1 MNEEGSDLEPV
12 DAYNTVNA
20 MEGVFVNAYDQELGS
35 VTSYANFTPAG
46 NTSGEGGM
54 KINLTRNRGT
64 VIDRAIVHF
73 GECRQLPKFQ
83 INPNNTKVYI
93 PQGNKDYAIVRS
105 VAQGEMP
112 VSFRASENGTYTI
125 AVEAENVDMNYLHLI
140 DNMTGADIDLLATP
154 NYTFEA
160 RTNDYTSRFRLVF
173 SANGIDEQTAE
184 AFAFF
189 NGTSWTVSN
198 TGDATL
204 QVVDITGRIISSE
217 TINGNATVSLN
228 QPAGIY
234 MLRLVNGNDVK
245 VQKVV
250 VR

>member
-1 MNEEGSDLEPV
+1 MTGFFVQAPGANMTLSTTD
-12 DAYNTVNA
+12 VNA
-20 MEGVFVNAYDQELGS
+20 KANVSLLNINVLRSRGS
-35 VTSYANFTPAG
+35 V
-46 NTSGEGGM
+46 
-54 KINLTRNRGT
+54 
-64 VIDRAIVHF
+64 IDNAIVSF
-73 GECRQLPKFQ
+73 SNGSMMDKFYLM
-83 INPNNTKVYI
+83 NNTTRVYI
-93 PQGNKDYAIVRS
+93 PQGNREMAIANS
-105 VAQGEMP
+105 AAQGEMP

-125 AVEAENVDMNYLHLI
+125 AVEVENVDMNYLHLI
-140 DNMTGADIDLLATP
+140 DNMTGADVDLLATP

-184 AFAFF
+184 TFAFF

-204 QVVDITGRIISSE
+204 QVVDITGRIVSSE

-234 MLRLVNGNDVK
+234 MLRLVSGNDVK

>member
-1 MNEEGSDLEPV
+1 
-12 DAYNTVNA
+12 
-20 MEGVFVNAYDQELGS
+20 
-35 VTSYANFTPAG
+35 
-46 NTSGEGGM
+46 M

-64 VIDRAIVHF
+64 VIDNAIVRF
-73 GECRQLPKFQ
+73 DNGRQLPKFQ
-83 INPNNTKVYI
+83 LFENSTKLYI
-93 PQGNKDYAIVRS
+93 PQGNKDFAIVRS
-105 VAQGEMP
+105 AAQGEMP

-140 DNMTGADIDLLATP
+140 DNMTGTDVDLLATP

-173 SANGIDEQTAE
+173 SAEENGASTDSAT
-184 AFAFF
+184 FAFF

-204 QVVDITGRIISSE
+204 QVVDITGRIVSSE

>member
-1 MNEEGSDLEPV
+1 
-12 DAYNTVNA
+12 
-20 MEGVFVNAYDQELGS
+20 
-35 VTSYANFTPAG
+35 
-46 NTSGEGGM
+46 M

-83 INPNNTKVYI
+83 INPNSTKIYVTE
-93 PQGNKDYAIVRS
+93 GNKDFAIVRS
-105 VAQGEMP
+105 AAQGEMP

-140 DNMTGADIDLLATP
+140 DNMTGADVDLLATP

-173 SANGIDEQTAE
+173 SANGIDEQNAE
-184 AFAFF
+184 TFAFF